1 VPLLDQPQPR
11 AARPLVKERRQPP
24 RAADAR
30 QRPDRLQKGPR
41 RNRHTPTGLG
51 PKAEPRDRAGPT
63 VPIRRNRKQ
72 SPTADHPTPHPPRQQ
87 RYHRRHSGESQPGP
101 CERRALVGGG
111 RVLRPNRTRGSRADR
126 LDALEPV
133 LRSRGAVREAARAL
147 ADDDAFRTRMHRLLT
162 AEPSGRLAVPSLD
175 SMVERVRRG
184 ASGAS
189 PRAARVSGSAGR
201 RRPDHRLVGPPPAAM
216 AASRLQPA
224 TTTPPP
230 QPATAARSV
239 SPM

>member
-1 VPLLDQPQPR
+1 VIVQG
-11 AARPLVKERRQPP
+11 RQF
-24 RAADAR
+24 RYVGIGSNLR
-30 QRPDRLQKGPR
+30 QRITQDLIRRDSSVTTGVSAVSLNPDLVSDV
-41 RNRHTPTGLG
+41 LWW
-51 PKAEPRDRAGPT
+51 KADEFS
-63 VPIRRNRKQ
+63 VPI
-72 SPTADHPTPHPPRQQ
+72 AL
-87 RYHRRHSGESQPGP
+87 EAA
-101 CERRALVGGG
+101 ERIAF
-111 RVLRPNRTRGSRADR
+111 
-126 LDALEPV
+126 DALEPV

>member
-1 VPLLDQPQPR
+1 VIVQG
-11 AARPLVKERRQPP
+11 RQF
-24 RAADAR
+24 RYVGIGSSLR
-30 QRPDRLQKGPR
+30 QRITQRL
-41 RNRHTPTGLG
+41 
-51 PKAEPRDRAGPT
+51 
-63 VPIRRNRKQ
+63 IRRDSSVTTGVSAVSLNLDLV
-72 SPTADHPTPHPPRQQ
+72 SDVLWWEA
-87 RYHRRHSGESQPGP
+87 GEFSDPIALEAA
-101 CERRALVGGG
+101 ERIAF
-111 RVLRPNRTRGSRADR
+111 
-126 LDALEPV
+126 DALEPV

-230 QPATAARSV
+230 QPAMAARSV